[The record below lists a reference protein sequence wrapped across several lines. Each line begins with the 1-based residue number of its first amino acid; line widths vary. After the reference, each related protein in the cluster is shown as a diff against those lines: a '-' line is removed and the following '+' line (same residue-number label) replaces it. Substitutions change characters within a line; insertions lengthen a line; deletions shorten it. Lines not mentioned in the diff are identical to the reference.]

1 MSKLIKQSLLVAA
14 GIAASTA
21 LVTST
26 AHARS
31 GIEGSLGIVNVN
43 PDSDANFSEKA
54 GGRATLGYRFDN
66 PFSVEVQGLYAEPDI
81 LTFDDNVYYET
92 GYLAGLYHF
101 QVNEEVEPFVSL
113 GYGVRNV
120 HSFFGE
126 TGSMSGA
133 LGFGLKYYPLGNLI
147 IRPEFQI
154 SRAAEFSGE
163 DYLGSLSL
171 GYIFAGPGE
180 PKPAP
185 APKPVVSQAPADT
198 DGDGVIDSADACPGT
213 PAGVT
218 VDDRGCEV
226 KVAPV
231 DTDGDGVFDPADECP
246 NTRAGLVVDSKGCPK
261 KLTEKV
267 KIDLNI
273 NFATNSDVVLSQYF
287 NEIRRVADFMNQY
300 KGTVVKIEGHTDT
313 RGSAAYN
320 KNLSQ
325 KRATAVARI
334 LTNQMGI
341 DSSRVTAQGYGEER
355 PIADESTKAGLLANR
370 RVEAHIETDIERF
383 ETK

>member
-1 MSKLIKQSLLVAA
+1 MSKLNKKSLFIAA
-14 GIAASTA
+14 SLAASTA
-21 LVTST
+21 LVATS
-26 AHARS
+26 ASARS
-31 GIEGSLGIVNVN
+31 GIEGSLGIVNVH
-43 PDSDANFSEKA
+43 PDADANIDEKA
-54 GGRATLGYRFDN
+54 GARGTLGYRFDS
-66 PFSVEVQGLYAEPDI
+66 PFSVELQGLYAEPDI
-81 LTFDDNVYYET
+81 RTFDDNAYYET

-101 QVNEEVEPFVSL
+101 QVSEEVEPFVSL
-113 GYGVRNV
+113 AYGVRNI
-120 HSFFGE
+120 HSFYGE
-126 TGSMSGA
+126 KDSMSGA

-154 SRAAEFSGE
+154 SRAAEYSGE
-163 DYLGSLSL
+163 DYLTSLSL
-171 GYIFAGPGE
+171 GYIFAGPQE
-180 PKPAP
+180 A
-185 APKPVVSQAPADT
+185 KPVPVKKPVAPQGPSDT

-213 PAGVT
+213 PAGVK
-218 VDDRGCEV
+218 VDSRGCEM
-226 KVAPV
+226 KIAPK
-231 DTDGDGVFDPADECP
+231 DTDGDGVFDPNDECP
-246 NTRAGLVVDSKGCPK
+246 GTRAGLVVDSKGCAK

-287 NEIRRVADFMNQY
+287 NEIRQVADFMNKY
-300 KGTVVKIEGHTDT
+300 KGTVVTIEGHTDT

-325 KRATAVARI
+325 KRATAVAKI

-341 DSSRVTAQGYGEER
+341 NSSRVTAKGYGEER

-370 RVEAHIETDIERF
+370 RVEAHIETDVERF